1 MFVCTEDP
9 DDDDY
14 TGSSTKRKQK
24 RSRPARR
31 PERTLQRDQIVEA
44 GRESSSSES
53 DGEWNANDEGRKRSS
68 RRSRRP
74 KRPKKRQ
81 RIGSDESE
89 EPRAGRVN
97 SRTGQTMNYA
107 ELDGSDPDFL
117 DSEADRYYKDESEAD
132 NVDSIELV
140 VDFRSITADE
150 SDEKKRHAL
159 VDFIEDSIEI
169 KVKWTGK
176 CHRRNTWHP
185 ISELRQFKGIKRVL
199 NYVKRAVESRDRYN
213 DPATAAEE
221 LEESHIVMEEHRKNN
236 LNFVVVDR
244 IIAERPR
251 QDDPSQSEYLVK
263 WKKLDYDCCTWEPAT
278 ELNSEEDM
286 KALDSYAEREQAAA
300 SASTKKRFNPFNT
313 RDERPRFKPMSEQ
326 PSYLHGE
333 GRTLREYQLRGLNM
347 LAFSWTKRN
356 NVILAD
362 EMGLGKTLQTISFL
376 GWLMYERHIPGPFLV
391 VVPLSTS
398 AAWER
403 EFERWLPE
411 MNVVRYCGNAKSR
424 EVIRETEFWPSTGRN
439 SYPKFHTLLTTPEL
453 LMLDERYISE
463 VRWSC
468 VAVDEAHR
476 LKNESGA
483 LHQAMKEMR
492 SANRLLVT
500 GTPLQNS
507 VRELWALLNFLNP
520 TVFPDP
526 VAFEE
531 TFSFSA
537 LRDPEKVQR
546 LHDTLRPYIL
556 RRQKTDVEKSLP
568 KKFYTVLRVGM
579 SSSQQEYYKMF
590 LTKNFAKL
598 NAVGKE
604 KGIGNQI
611 TLRNLVMELKKC
623 CNHPFLFPQFV
634 SDADNNLRA
643 YIRGSGK
650 MILLDKLL
658 LRLREKGHRVL
669 IFSQMVSMLDILQ
682 DYCRMRGFPHQRLDG
697 TMHNDLRQRAID
709 HFNEPGSPDYVFL
722 LSTRAGG
729 LGINLATADTVII
742 FDSDWNPQNDLQA
755 ESRAHRIGQT
765 KDVRVFRL
773 LTKESVE
780 EDILERAKRKR
791 VLEHLVIHGVE
802 GDEKQG
808 GKEGAK
814 SFKKE
819 ELSAILRFGAEKLF
833 EKEKNQ
839 VEQGAQD
846 ASADDEKAEERRVMA
861 VDDIDELLSRAP
873 AEDSDEIGAA
883 EPSLGDSLLNAFKWA
898 DFQNFEEDE
907 AIEKDSHD
915 AGNLANSA
923 AQAIGNMEDK
933 RQRDFVKAKKQD
945 EEEKEMLAKEGDTEF
960 WRRVI
965 PEEIKKEA
973 NGVVLGTRRRRATK
987 AYSEDVT
994 QDRKR
999 RRTRTRSARGALGE
1013 LNDKEQRS
1021 LLKSLRRFGDPRRTL
1036 DILKD
1041 CSLESRIEQDDART
1055 MLEEALDR
1063 AKVTVDEAIEAGH
1076 GAVNGSTANGKS
1088 SKKKEPAILV
1098 DVLGESNVDAAD
1110 LLKRCNDL
1118 QSLRRQIA
1126 KCDPDTHFRLPKPPK
1141 APTYGVRWMPQ
1152 QDALLLVGVNR
1163 HGFGN
1168 WGKIAEDSELRL
1180 SDKMWIAGRHNNKNG
1195 APDSTKLGRRVL
1207 TLLRDVANDAK
1218 PPPAKSRSRERSK
1231 SKSKKTSERKSS
1243 VRASD
1248 RKRRRHET
1256 EEVSERRDRRTSKSK
1271 SSKRR
1276 KVGRGKS
1283 GGSSSGTKD
1292 TKSMLITA
1300 LNATHSSTLDEL
1312 KLLSTEDSGMRRE
1325 EKIARTK
1332 NCLLKLGR
1340 TIEKQASGNETIL
1353 AELWNYVHDSCYT
1366 NLPGHRM
1373 SAIYDKLK
1381 ST

>member
-1 MFVCTEDP
+1 MP
-9 DDDDY
+9 
-14 TGSSTKRKQK
+14 
-24 RSRPARR
+24 
-31 PERTLQRDQIVEA
+31 RDQIVEPGA
-44 GRESSSSES
+44 ESGSSES

-68 RRSRRP
+68 RRSRRQ

-81 RIGSDESE
+81 RIGSDESDN
-89 EPRAGRVN
+89 PRVGRVN

-107 ELDGSDPDFL
+107 EMDGSDAEFL
-117 DSEADRYYKDESEAD
+117 DSDADRYYRDDSEAD

-140 VDFRSITADE
+140 CDYRSTIPDDSGT
-150 SDEKKRHAL
+150 KKRHAL

-169 KVKWTGK
+169 NVKWTGK
-176 CHRRNTWHP
+176 CYRRNTWHP

-199 NYVKRAVESRDRYN
+199 NYVKRAVERRDYLN
-213 DPATAAEE
+213 DPTTPPEE

-236 LNFVVVDR
+236 RNFVIIERV
-244 IIAERPR
+244 IAERPR

-263 WKKLDYDCCTWEPAT
+263 WQNLNYDECTWEPAT

-286 KALDSYAEREQAAA
+286 KALDAYAEREQAAA
-300 SASTKKRFNPFNT
+300 SATTKKRFNPFNIK
-313 RDERPRFKPMSEQ
+313 DERPRFKPMTEQ

-376 GWLMYERHIPGPFLV
+376 GWLMYERNIPGPFLV

-398 AAWER
+398 AAWVR
-403 EFERWLPE
+403 EFARWLPD

-424 EVIRETEFWPSTGRN
+424 EVIRDNEFWPTNGGRGVF
-439 SYPKFHTLLTTPEL
+439 PKFHTLLTTPEL
-453 LMLDERYISE
+453 LMLDEKYIAE
-463 VRWSC
+463 IRWSC

-476 LKNESGA
+476 LKNETGA
-483 LHQAMKEMR
+483 LHQALKEMR

-520 TVFPDP
+520 AVFPDLA
-526 VAFEE
+526 AFEE
-531 TFSFSA
+531 TFSFSR
-537 LRDPEKVQR
+537 LRDPEKVQL

-598 NAVGKE
+598 NAVGKG
-604 KGIGNQI
+604 KGMGNQI

-658 LRLREKGHRVL
+658 LRLRQKGHRVL
-669 IFSQMVSMLDILQ
+669 IFSQMVTMLDILQ
-682 DYCRMRGFPHQRLDG
+682 EYCRMRGFPHQRLDG
-697 TMHNDLRQRAID
+697 TMPNDLRQRAID
-709 HFNEPGSPDYVFL
+709 HYNEPGSPDYVFL

-765 KDVRVFRL
+765 KDVKVFRL

-808 GKEGAK
+808 GKDGAK

-833 EKEKNQ
+833 EKEKDQ
-839 VEQGAQD
+839 AEQGNQEA
-846 ASADDEKAEERRVMA
+846 AADDEKAEERRVMA
-861 VDDIDELLSRAP
+861 VDDIDELLSRTP
-873 AEDSDEIGAA
+873 ADDADEVGAA
-883 EPSLGDSLLNAFKWA
+883 EPSIGDSLLNAFKWA

-907 AIEKDSHD
+907 ALEKDQPD
-915 AGNLANSA
+915 AKDLASSA
-923 AQAIGNMEDK
+923 AQAIGDIEDK
-933 RQRDFVKAKKQD
+933 RQRDFEKAKKQD
-945 EEEKEMLAKEGDTEF
+945 DEEKEMLAKEGDTDF
-960 WRRVI
+960 WGRVI
-965 PEEIKKEA
+965 PEGMKKES
-973 NGVVLGTRRRRATK
+973 NGVVLGTRRRRPTK
-987 AYSEDVT
+987 SYGTDTT

-999 RRTRTRSARGALGE
+999 RRTRTRSSRGSLGE
-1013 LNDKEQRS
+1013 LTDKEQRA

-1041 CSLESRIEQDDART
+1041 SGLESRIEQDDART
-1055 MLEEALDR
+1055 MLEEACER
-1063 AKVTVDEAIEAGH
+1063 AKSAVDEANEAG
-1076 GAVNGSTANGKS
+1076 NGVTNGTANGKS
-1088 SKKKEPAILV
+1088 SKKKEPAILI
-1098 DVLGESNVDAAD
+1098 DILGESNVDAGD
-1110 LLKRCNDL
+1110 LLKRCSDL
-1118 QSLRRQIA
+1118 QFLRRQIA
-1126 KCDPDTHFRLPKPPK
+1126 KYDPDTHFRLPKPPK
-1141 APTYGVRWMPQ
+1141 APAYGVRWMPQ

-1180 SDKMWIAGRHNNKNG
+1180 SDKMAIAGRETNKPG
-1195 APDSTKLGRRVL
+1195 APDSTKLNRRVQS
-1207 TLLRDVANDAK
+1207 LLRELANDAK
-1218 PPPAKSRSRERSK
+1218 PPPPKRSRDRTK
-1231 SKSKKTSERKSS
+1231 SKSKKSSERKSS
-1243 VRASD
+1243 SRVSN
-1248 RKRRRHET
+1248 RKRRRT
-1256 EEVSERRDRRTSKSK
+1256 EVDEAAERRDRRPSKSK
-1271 SSKRR
+1271 DSKRR
-1276 KVGRGKS
+1276 KVARSKS
-1283 GGSSSGTKD
+1283 GGSSSAAGNTR
-1292 TKSMLITA
+1292 SILITA
-1300 LNATHSSTLDEL
+1300 LNATHSSTLREL
-1312 KLLSTEDSGMRRE
+1312 KQLSTEDSDME
-1325 EKIARTK
+1325 KNEKIARTK
-1332 NCLLKLGR
+1332 QCLLKLGR
-1340 TIEKQASGNETIL
+1340 TIEKQSNGSKSIL
-1353 AELWNYVHDSCYT
+1353 AELWNYVHDECYT
-1366 NLPGHRM
+1366 NLPGHRL

-1381 ST
+1381 SA